1 MASSTRTVTISLV
14 EQSLAKRTCYFTP
27 RLSSADGDVILAKVY
42 KKTTDASGDATIAL
56 PTKASGTI
64 TYDYKLP
71 TAVPGVYSEGTFHLS
86 AGSAIDLEDL
96 IAAGGEASDTVIDYV
111 DDEIDALF
119 PVKTAGGVLFSES
132 NVLTQDN
139 ATFFYDNTNKTLR
152 LGESAY
158 SVATAGWN
166 SSSKSFLQ
174 IGNNNTPHT
183 FSSEPAFYGA
193 KVDVYSTSS
202 SDSFKQTSGIRVRAN
217 NAATGGSYITTSLES
232 FVTNAGASANSAS
245 GTLLQATEGIAQ
257 ITNPISGTDAG
268 AVGGDFY
275 AQASSGGTP
284 GTVANLWGMRANVS
298 SYNAFTVTNA
308 IGVRSR
314 LQLSDGPTT
323 NAYGLAMTGWT
334 GSAVTNSY
342 GLYMDTSID
351 VGTTLKYAIYSLSVS
366 PSLLSGVLQMAN
378 MTAPGAY
385 AGGGQIYVESGAL
398 KYRGSSGTVST
409 IAPA

>member
-86 AGSAIDLEDL
+86 AGSAIDLDDL

-111 DDEIDALF
+111 DALF

-202 SDSFKQTSGIRVRAN
+202 SGSFKQTSGIRVRAN

-257 ITNPISGTDAG
+257 ITNPISGTGAG
-268 AVGGDFY
+268 AIGGDFY
-275 AQASSGGTP
+275 SGVSSGGTP
-284 GTVANLWGMRANVS
+284 GAATNLWGVRATLT
-298 SYNAFTVTNA
+298 SYNAWTVTNA
-308 IGVRSR
+308 IGVKSR
-314 LQLSDGPTT
+314 LALSDGPTT
-323 NAYGLAMTGWT
+323 NAYGIQMTEWT

-385 AGGGQIYVESGAL
+385 AGGGQLYVESGAL